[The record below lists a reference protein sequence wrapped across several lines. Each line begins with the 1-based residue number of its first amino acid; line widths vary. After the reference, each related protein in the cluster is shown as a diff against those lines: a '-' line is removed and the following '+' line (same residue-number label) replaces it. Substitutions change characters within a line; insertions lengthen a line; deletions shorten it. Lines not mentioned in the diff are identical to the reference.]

1 MSYKSGF
8 VAIIGQPNAGKS
20 TLLNTIMTE
29 KVAIVSDK
37 AQTTRQSI
45 RGILTTDDYQIIFI
59 DTPGIHEPKDDF
71 GRFMNKTSYGS
82 IEGVEVIYFISDA
95 KRSLNFHEKQILS
108 RLQVSE
114 DQKIFCVLNKIDEIS
129 SIELIKVLENLQAA
143 HKFDEIIP
151 ISAKTNENVDR
162 LLKITLDQLQ
172 EGPQYFSKDQ
182 IVDYKRSFQIRE
194 IIREKVLYVT
204 EDEIPHLTEVL
215 IENIEENEESVVID
229 ALLIVSKE
237 SMKPIIIG
245 KHGQMIAKITRLA
258 RKDVRKIF
266 NKPVD
271 LQLYV
276 KVEKDWRS
284 KQRIMTNLGYIDE

>member
-45 RGILTTDDYQIIFI
+45 RGILTTNDYQIVFI

-95 KRSLNFHEKQILS
+95 KRSLNFHEKQILN
-108 RLQVSE
+108 RLQVST
-114 DQKIFCVLNKIDEIS
+114 DQKIYCVVNKIDEIS
-129 SIELIKVLENLQAA
+129 SIDLIKILENLQNAY
-143 HKFDEIIP
+143 KFDEIIP
-151 ISAKTNENVDR
+151 ISAKTKENVDR

-172 EGPQYFSKDQ
+172 EGPQYFSNDE
-182 IVDYKRSFQIRE
+182 IVDYKKSFQIKE

-215 IENIEENEESVVID
+215 VENIEEQEDAVVID
-229 ALLIVSKE
+229 ALLVVSKE

-258 RKDVRKIF
+258 RKDIRKIF
-266 NKPVD
+266 NKPID

-284 KQRIMTNLGYIDE
+284 KQRIMSDLGYMDE

>member
-45 RGILTTDDYQIIFI
+45 RGILTTNDYQIVFI

-95 KRSLNFHEKQILS
+95 KRSLNFHEKQILN
-108 RLQVSE
+108 RLQISP
-114 DQKIFCVLNKIDEIS
+114 DQKIYCVVIKIDEIS
-129 SIELIKVLENLQAA
+129 SIELIKILENLQNAY
-143 HKFDEIIP
+143 KFDEIIP
-151 ISAKTNENVDR
+151 ISAKTKENVDR
-162 LLKITLDQLQ
+162 LLKITLDQIQ
-172 EGPQYFSKDQ
+172 EGPQYFSNDE
-182 IVDYKRSFQIRE
+182 IVDYKKSFQIKE

-215 IENIEENEESVVID
+215 VENIEEQEDAVVID
-229 ALLIVSKE
+229 ALLVVSKE

-258 RKDVRKIF
+258 RKDIRKIF
-266 NKPVD
+266 NKPID

-284 KQRIMTNLGYIDE
+284 KQRIMSDLGYMDE

>member
-45 RGILTTDDYQIIFI
+45 RGILTTNDYQIVFI

-95 KRSLNFHEKQILS
+95 KRSLNFHEKQILN
-108 RLQVSE
+108 RLQVSP
-114 DQKIFCVLNKIDEIS
+114 DQKIYCVVNKIDEIS
-129 SIELIKVLENLQAA
+129 SIDLIKILENLQNAY
-143 HKFDEIIP
+143 KFDEIIP
-151 ISAKTNENVDR
+151 ISAKTKENVDR

-172 EGPQYFSKDQ
+172 EGPQYFSNDE
-182 IVDYKRSFQIRE
+182 IVDYKKSFQIKE

-215 IENIEENEESVVID
+215 VENIEEQEDAVVID
-229 ALLIVSKE
+229 ALLVVSKE

-258 RKDVRKIF
+258 RKDIRKIF
-266 NKPVD
+266 NKPID

-284 KQRIMTNLGYIDE
+284 KQRIMSDLGYMDE

>member
-45 RGILTTDDYQIIFI
+45 RGILTTNDYQIVFI

-95 KRSLNFHEKQILS
+95 KRSLNFHEKQILN
-108 RLQVSE
+108 RLQISP
-114 DQKIFCVLNKIDEIS
+114 DQKIYCVVNKIDEIS
-129 SIELIKVLENLQAA
+129 SIELIKILENLQNAY
-143 HKFDEIIP
+143 KFDEIIP
-151 ISAKTNENVDR
+151 ISAKTKENVDR

-172 EGPQYFSKDQ
+172 EGPQYFSNDE
-182 IVDYKRSFQIRE
+182 IVDYKKSFQIKE

-215 IENIEENEESVVID
+215 VENIEEQEDAVVID
-229 ALLIVSKE
+229 ALLVVSKE

-258 RKDVRKIF
+258 RKDIRKIF
-266 NKPVD
+266 NKPID

-284 KQRIMTNLGYIDE
+284 KQRIMSDLGYMDE

>member
-45 RGILTTDDYQIIFI
+45 RGILTTNDYQIVFI

-95 KRSLNFHEKQILS
+95 KRSLNFHEKQILN
-108 RLQVSE
+108 RLQVSP
-114 DQKIFCVLNKIDEIS
+114 DQKIYCVVNKIDEIS
-129 SIELIKVLENLQAA
+129 SIDLIKILENLQNAY
-143 HKFDEIIP
+143 KFDEIIP
-151 ISAKTNENVDR
+151 ISAETKENVDR

-172 EGPQYFSKDQ
+172 EGPQYFSNDE
-182 IVDYKRSFQIRE
+182 IVDYKKSFQIKE

-215 IENIEENEESVVID
+215 VENIEEQEDAVVID
-229 ALLIVSKE
+229 ALLVVSKE

-258 RKDVRKIF
+258 RKDIRKIF
-266 NKPVD
+266 NKPID

-284 KQRIMTNLGYIDE
+284 KQRIMSDLGYMDE

>member
-45 RGILTTDDYQIIFI
+45 RGILTTNDYQIVFI

-95 KRSLNFHEKQILS
+95 KRSLNFHEKQILN
-108 RLQVSE
+108 RLQISP
-114 DQKIFCVLNKIDEIS
+114 DQKIYCVVNKIDEIS
-129 SIELIKVLENLQAA
+129 SIELIKVLENLQNAY
-143 HKFDEIIP
+143 KFDEIIP
-151 ISAKTNENVDR
+151 ISAKTKENVDR

-172 EGPQYFSKDQ
+172 EGPQYFSNDE
-182 IVDYKRSFQIRE
+182 IVDYKKSFQIKE

-215 IENIEENEESVVID
+215 VENIEEQEDAVVID
-229 ALLIVSKE
+229 ALLVVSKE

-258 RKDVRKIF
+258 RKDIRKIF
-266 NKPVD
+266 NKPID

-284 KQRIMTNLGYIDE
+284 KQRIMSDLGYMDE

>member
-45 RGILTTDDYQIIFI
+45 RGILTTNDYQIVFI

-95 KRSLNFHEKQILS
+95 KRSLNFHEKQILN
-108 RLQVSE
+108 RLQISP
-114 DQKIFCVLNKIDEIS
+114 DQKIYCVVNKIDEIS
-129 SIELIKVLENLQAA
+129 SIELIKILENLQNAY
-143 HKFDEIIP
+143 KFDEIIP
-151 ISAKTNENVDR
+151 ISAKTKENVDR

-172 EGPQYFSKDQ
+172 EGPQYFSNDE
-182 IVDYKRSFQIRE
+182 IVDYKKSFQIKE

-215 IENIEENEESVVID
+215 VENIEEQEDAVVID
-229 ALLIVSKE
+229 ALLVVSKE

-258 RKDVRKIF
+258 RKDLRKIF
-266 NKPVD
+266 NKPID

-284 KQRIMTNLGYIDE
+284 KQRIMSDLGYMDE

>member
-1 MSYKSGF
+1 MSFKSGF

-45 RGILTTDDYQIIFI
+45 RGILTTDSYQIIFI

-108 RLQVSE
+108 RLQVSSE
-114 DQKIFCVLNKIDEIS
+114 QKVYCVVNKIDEIS
-129 SIELIKVLENLQAA
+129 SIELIKVLENLQNAY
-143 HKFDEIIP
+143 KFDEIIP
-151 ISAKTNENVDR
+151 ISAKTNENVDQ
-162 LLKITLDQLQ
+162 LLKLTVNQLQ
-172 EGPQYFSKDQ
+172 DGPQYFNKDE

-215 IENIEENEESVVID
+215 IEHIEENDDTVIID

-258 RKDVRKIF
+258 RKDIRRIF
-266 NKPVD
+266 NKPID
-271 LQLYV
+271 LQIFV

-284 KQRIMTNLGYIDE
+284 KQRIMTSLGYIDE